1 MAGLNAV
8 ITGWGFYV
16 PPRRM
21 TNTDIE
27 HLLLETRQKRG
38 QSVDPARDLT
48 NDAWITE
55 RTGIKERRFAG
66 EGEYTSTMSA
76 KAARRALERAGLAAR
91 DIDFIIVATA
101 SPDYLFPSTAALI
114 QNELGANR
122 AGVIDLEAACTGFL
136 YGLAV
141 ARGLII
147 AGTARTVL
155 LVGAETLSRF
165 LDFGDRGTSVLFGD
179 GAGAVVIEASNASVG
194 IESAVLRAD
203 GSKADLLLLPGG
215 GSRHPVSGDSQKNGL
230 HYIKMA
236 GAETFKLAVQMMSE
250 AAVQAI
256 QEAGLRQEDIDL
268 FVPHQA
274 NIRIIDA
281 IAKRLKLP
289 AEKVFVNI
297 QKYGNTSAAS
307 IPIAL
312 CEAVEAGRVKRG
324 DKLLFVAFG
333 GGFTW
338 GACVT
343 EWFGPVDAYRQKSLV
358 GRLQRELEQRL
369 EEIVNR

>member
-16 PPRRM
+16 PPRRV
-21 TNTDIE
+21 TNADIE
-27 HLLLETRQKRG
+27 QLLFETRQGRG

-48 NDAWITE
+48 SDAWITD
-55 RTGIKERRFAG
+55 RTGIKERHFAG
-66 EGEYTSTMSA
+66 EGEFTSTMSV
-76 KAARRALERAGLAAR
+76 KAARRALDRAGLGPR
-91 DIDFIIVATA
+91 DVDFIIVATA
-101 SPDYLFPSTAALI
+101 SPDYLFPSSAALV
-114 QNELGANR
+114 QADLGATR

-141 ARGLII
+141 ARGLIL

-155 LVGAETLSRF
+155 VIGAETLSRF
-165 LDFGDRGTSVLFGD
+165 LDFGDRVTAVLFGD

-215 GSRHPVSGDSQKNGL
+215 GSRNPVSHDSQKNGL
-230 HYIKMA
+230 HYIKMS
-236 GAETFKLAVQMMSE
+236 GSETFKLAVQMMSE

-268 FVPHQA
+268 FIPHQA
-274 NIRIIDA
+274 NVRIIDA
-281 IAKRLKLP
+281 IAKRLRLP
-289 AEKVFVNI
+289 SEKVFVNI

-312 CEAVEAGRVKRG
+312 CEAVEAGKIKRG

-358 GRLQRELEQRL
+358 GRLQKELEQRI

>member
-66 EGEYTSTMSA
+66 EGEFTSTMSA
-76 KAARRALERAGLAAR
+76 KAARRALERAGLSPR

-114 QNELGANR
+114 QNDLGANR

-312 CEAVEAGRVKRG
+312 CEAVEAGKVKRG
-324 DKLLFVAFG
+324 DKLLLVAFG

>member
-8 ITGWGFYV
+8 ITGWGSYV
-16 PPRRM
+16 PPRRVP
-21 TNTDIE
+21 NDELAQIV
-27 HLLLETRQKRG
+27 LETRKQKG
-38 QSVDPARDLT
+38 LSLDPARDLT
-48 NDAWITE
+48 NDEWITSH
-55 RTGIKERRFAG
+55 TGIKERRFAG
-66 EGEYTSTMSA
+66 ESEYTSTMAS
-76 KAARRALERAGLAAR
+76 KAARRALERAGLGPR
-91 DIDFIIVATA
+91 DVDFIIVATA
-101 SPDYLFPSTAALI
+101 SPDYLFPSTAALV
-114 QNELGANR
+114 QNEIGAAR

-141 ARGLII
+141 ARGLIL

-155 LVGAETLSRF
+155 VIGAETLSRF
-165 LDFGDRGTSVLFGD
+165 IDFTDRGTCILFAD

-203 GSKADLLLLPGG
+203 GSKAGLLLLPGG
-215 GSRHPVSGDSQKNGL
+215 GSRHPTSTDSQKNGL
-230 HYIKMA
+230 HYIKMS
-236 GAETFKLAVQMMSE
+236 GQETFKLAVQMMSE

-256 QEAGLRQEDIDL
+256 QDAGLRQEDIDL

-274 NIRIIDA
+274 NKRIIDA
-281 IAKRLKLP
+281 IAKRLRLP
-289 AEKVFVNI
+289 EEKVFINI
-297 QKYGNTSAAS
+297 QNYGNTSAAS

-312 CEAVEAGRVKRG
+312 CEAVDAGKVKRG

-343 EWFGPVDAYRQKSLV
+343 EWFGPVDAYRRQSLV
-358 GRLQRELEQRL
+358 GRLQRELEQRI